1 MALIRR
7 SLLIAVIAVVPL
19 GAVTAATAAAPRH
32 IVVSGRLVE
41 RPVVL
46 SDWDENFRLLHALAD
61 GRRAPARALCG
72 LRVRPRLRLTL
83 FWGWPESRPPPTKP
97 NEANSDEQFGWLYP
111 AFRGHPAMVH
121 ILLRGNP
128 APRILTTR
136 AAEIFAR
143 HRVPVRTRTSAA
155 AQPFRRC
162 CGSSV
167 ASPSGRR
174 RAS

>member
-1 MALIRR
+1 MASMAK
-7 SLLIAVIAVVPL
+7 SLLIALIAVVAL

-32 IVVSGRLVE
+32 IIVSGRLVE

-61 GRRAPARALCG
+61 GRRARAWALCG

-83 FWGWPESRPPPTKP
+83 FWRWTESKPPPTKP
-97 NEANSDEQFGWLYP
+97 SEANDYDQVGWLYP
-111 AFRGHPAMVH
+111 AFRGRPALVH
-121 ILLRGNP
+121 MSLRGDL

-143 HRVPVRTRTSAA
+143 HGVPVRTRTSAA

-162 CGSSV
+162 
-167 ASPSGRR
+167 
-174 RAS
+174 